1 MSCLQE
7 AGYCCRGS
15 EGSAAVMRLPGQAQD
30 ELWAAVNKGDG
41 AAARRITAPLRLN
54 PTAVSQPAAA
64 AALAVN
70 PGDVANILAV
80 GVGMRGLELCACS
93 AWCFA

>member
-1 MSCLQE
+1 MLVMYDVLLSALLVQYHLLLQPCRYFLCWSQE

-15 EGSAAVMRLPGQAQD
+15 EGSGAVMRLPGQAQD

-41 AAARRITAPLRLN
+41 AAARRITTPLRLN

-64 AALAVN
+64 AAAAALA
-70 PGDVANILAV
+70 
-80 GVGMRGLELCACS
+80 S
-93 AWCFA
+93 